1 MNTDIAF
8 RSIVMAGVA
17 AVAAVVL
24 SACGTQTTDASSP
37 AGSGNQAGGMTAMPG
52 MSQPASQGSAS
63 WNKTDVAFVQMMIP
77 DHQMVA
83 KMNALAAQKA
93 ASSKLKTLAA
103 QMQDGQAQTVDKLQ
117 GWLQAWGQSSG
128 QMAGMTMPGAMTQK
142 DMDMLKSM
150 KGMNFDMMFAQM
162 MIKHH
167 QGSVQMARDEQAK
180 GTSQE
185 AKAMAADMVTTQEKQ
200 IAQLRSITQM

>member
-1 MNTDIAF
+1 MNTDSAF
-8 RSIVMAGVA
+8 RNIVIAGVVATA
-17 AVAAVVL
+17 AAVL
-24 SACGTQTTDASSP
+24 SACGTQATDASSP
-37 AGSGNQAGGMTAMPG
+37 AGSGT
-52 MSQPASQGSAS
+52 SQSASQGSAS

-83 KMNALAAQKA
+83 KMDALAAQNA

-103 QMQDGQAQTVDKLQ
+103 QMQDGQAQTADKLQ
-117 GWLQAWGQSSG
+117 GWLQAWGQTASG

-167 QGSVQMARDEQAK
+167 EGSVQMARDEQAK
-180 GTSQE
+180 GASQE

-200 IAQLRSITQM
+200 ITQLRSITQM